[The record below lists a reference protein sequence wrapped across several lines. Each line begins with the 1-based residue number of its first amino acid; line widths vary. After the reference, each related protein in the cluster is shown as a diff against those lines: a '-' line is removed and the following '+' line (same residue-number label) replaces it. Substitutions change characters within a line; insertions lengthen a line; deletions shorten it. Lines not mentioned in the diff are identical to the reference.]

1 MGLPHQLAQLQQRNV
16 QLEVGDDNLLASKP
30 CSNKQ
35 VSKMFLIGTCVVGE
49 CLLEWGPRHRSHLH
63 RFQLPLHLLQDRHR
77 REQMPLEMLRGPT
90 STPNELILLLALQ
103 CQRKSEKE
111 TAMDVA
117 SALAIIVDE
126 ARGVLDVIE
135 IQSVLAHPRTNVLE
149 VTTVG
154 ILSEIGTHLD
164 RQREI

>member
-1 MGLPHQLAQLQQRNV
+1 
-16 QLEVGDDNLLASKP
+16 
-30 CSNKQ
+30 
-35 VSKMFLIGTCVVGE
+35 
-49 CLLEWGPRHRSHLH
+49 
-63 RFQLPLHLLQDRHR
+63 
-77 REQMPLEMLRGPT
+77 MPLEMLRGPT
-90 STPNELILLLALQ
+90 STPNELILLLAMQ
-103 CQRKSEKE
+103 CRRKSETE

>member
-1 MGLPHQLAQLQQRNV
+1 MDLPHQPVQLQQRNV
-16 QLEVGDDNLLASKP
+16 QLGAEDDNLLASKP

-35 VSKMFLIGTCVVGE
+35 DSKMFLIGTCVVGE

-77 REQMPLEMLRGPT
+77 REQMPLEMLLGLT
-90 STPNELILLLALQ
+90 STPNELILLLAMQ
-103 CQRKSEKE
+103 CRRKSETE

-117 SALAIIVDE
+117 SALAITVDE
-126 ARGVLDVIE
+126 ARGVLDVRE
-135 IQSVLAHPRTNVLE
+135 IQSVLLDPRMTVLE

-164 RQREI
+164 HRGEI